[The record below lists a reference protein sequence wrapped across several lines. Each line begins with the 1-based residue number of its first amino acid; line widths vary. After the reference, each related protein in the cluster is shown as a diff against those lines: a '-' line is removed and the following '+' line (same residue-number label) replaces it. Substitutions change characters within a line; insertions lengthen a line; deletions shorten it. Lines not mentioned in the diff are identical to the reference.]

1 MKKKLPGLYSV
12 ISSFDV
18 AYGKVNSLYYTMT
31 KGEGLLL
38 LLLNDLVDLNFLVS
52 YNSHYV
58 VLAIL

>member
-1 MKKKLPGLYSV
+1 
-12 ISSFDV
+12 
-18 AYGKVNSLYYTMT
+18 MT
-31 KGEGLLL
+31 KGEGLL

>member
-1 MKKKLPGLYSV
+1 
-12 ISSFDV
+12 
-18 AYGKVNSLYYTMT
+18 MT

-38 LLLNDLVDLNFLVS
+38 LLLNDWVDLSFLVS